1 MIYPKL
7 AVPKTMNNKKKIL
20 TVVGARPQFIK
31 ASVVSDVLQNLDEV
45 QEVIVNSGQHYDY
58 NMSQQFFN
66 ELSIPKPRY
75 NLDVKSSSQ
84 ASQVGSI
91 MTGLEPILDAENPDM
106 VLVYGDTNTTLAAA
120 ITAAK
125 QNYPLAHIEA
135 GLRSYRKGMSEEINR
150 VLADRISDYLF
161 CSSLHAYKTLQSENI
176 KNQIYMVG
184 DVMYDAFNAILA
196 RTNQAMILRE
206 FGLKRNSFYFVTF
219 HRAENVDEEARLRKI
234 VQGLSVLAN
243 GTVPVVV
250 ALHPRTKKSIQNLD
264 LNLGRS
270 IIVDPLPYAQTI
282 VLLRNASVVITDSG
296 GLQKEAYF
304 AETPCLTI
312 RDETEWVET
321 LAKGHNRLL
330 SPDKCER
337 LVDVVSELQCSKL
350 PKFLPLYG
358 DGNAGEKICQHFR
371 DILGV

>member
-1 MIYPKL
+1 MPTIYPNL
-7 AVPKTMNNKKKIL
+7 FAPETMNNKKKIL

-31 ASVVSDVLQNLDEV
+31 ASVVSNVLENLDEV
-45 QEVIVNSGQHYDY
+45 KEVIVNSGQHYDY

-120 ITAAK
+120 IAAAK
-125 QNYPLAHIEA
+125 QNYPLAHVEA

-176 KNQIYMVG
+176 KNKIYMVG
-184 DVMYDAFNAILA
+184 DVMYDAFNATLA

-206 FGLKRNSFYFVTF
+206 FAWNQMVF
-219 HRAENVDEEARLRKI
+219 
-234 VQGLSVLAN
+234 
-243 GTVPVVV
+243 
-250 ALHPRTKKSIQNLD
+250 
-264 LNLGRS
+264 
-270 IIVDPLPYAQTI
+270 
-282 VLLRNASVVITDSG
+282 
-296 GLQKEAYF
+296 
-304 AETPCLTI
+304 
-312 RDETEWVET
+312 
-321 LAKGHNRLL
+321 
-330 SPDKCER
+330 
-337 LVDVVSELQCSKL
+337 
-350 PKFLPLYG
+350 
-358 DGNAGEKICQHFR
+358 
-371 DILGV
+371 IL

>member
-1 MIYPKL
+1 
-7 AVPKTMNNKKKIL
+7 MNNKKKIL

-31 ASVVSDVLQNLDEV
+31 ASVVSNVLENLDEV

-66 ELSIPKPRY
+66 ELSIPNPRY

-84 ASQVGSI
+84 ARQVGSI
-91 MTGLEPILDAENPDM
+91 MTSLEPILDAENPDM

-161 CSSLHAYKTLQSENI
+161 CSSLHACKTLQSENI
-176 KNQIYMVG
+176 KNQIFMVG
-184 DVMYDAFNAILA
+184 DVMYDAFNASLA
-196 RTNQAMILRE
+196 RTNQEVILRE
-206 FGLKRNSFYFVTF
+206 FDLERNSFYFVTF
-219 HRAENVDEEARLRKI
+219 HRAENVDEPTRLRKI

-243 GTVPVVV
+243 GKVPVIV
-250 ALHPRTKKSIQNLD
+250 ALHPRTKKSIQSLD

-270 IIVDPLPYAQTI
+270 RIVDPLPYAQTI
-282 VLLRNASVVITDSG
+282 VLLRNASAVITDSG

-321 LAKGHNRLL
+321 LEKGHNRLL

-337 LVDVVSELQCSKL
+337 LVDVVSELQSSKL
-350 PKFLPLYG
+350 PKFSPIYG
-358 DGNAGEKICQHFR
+358 DGDAGEKICQHLR
-371 DILGV
+371 DILSV